1 MPHHTHTDTSSALAL
16 SGPARSAV
24 QEELLAHVS
33 GGLVNRVVI
42 SPLLFR
48 LSPAFSS
55 KSHGLPGGAGVTVF
69 DWSERWESV
78 SYWDTRPLKVTVT
91 PPTPNVHPHCSP
103 LTAHRSP
110 LTHTPKEN
118 HPGGQNTSAAQ
129 YSMKCET
136 GSTSD
141 CQAAFFSFQIEN
153 ISEVK

>member
-42 SPLLFR
+42 LPLLFR

-103 LTAHRSP
+103 LTAHRSRI
-110 LTHTPKEN
+110 HPKKTIQEARIQVLLSIQWSVKQDP
-118 HPGGQNTSAAQ
+118 HQTVKQ
-129 YSMKCET
+129 H
-136 GSTSD
+136 
-141 CQAAFFSFQIEN
+141 SFH
-153 ISEVK
+153 SR

>member
-42 SPLLFR
+42 LPLLFR

-103 LTAHRSP
+103 LTAHAYTQRKPSRRPEYKCCSVFNEVWNRIHIRLSSSILFIPDREHFRS
-110 LTHTPKEN
+110 
-118 HPGGQNTSAAQ
+118 
-129 YSMKCET
+129 
-136 GSTSD
+136 
-141 CQAAFFSFQIEN
+141 
-153 ISEVK
+153 